1 MIIYGLFSVLT
12 LLIANIDI
20 AFSKNKLIVKYVLFL
35 LIILVIGL
43 RYELGIDWLF
53 YLNSFNGNSTNT
65 LTIEPGYQLLSSF
78 ISYLGFGFWS
88 FVCMISIFILFIL
101 YRFFKKY
108 SPFPLFCLSIYFILS
123 FGFNIEALRQIIAV
137 AIFYIA
143 LSYYL
148 NGKKKHYIALCL
160 LASSFHIS
168 AIIFI
173 TLPFIDNAIFKR
185 LMKISVLF
193 GVAMSVVGLYPIEI
207 ILETLTLFSYN
218 PYLEKIHHYTL
229 NAGTG
234 NIFTYNLLVKIII
247 ISYYFIKK
255 KHIYFEFA
263 NKKIPLN
270 FASSLEIIILT
281 MLIIDV
287 YFGKYGT
294 ITSRIDEYFIPI
306 FIILVS
312 YLIMINKSIVNKLVF
327 SILFSCYVLIA
338 FIRFTSNEYFQ
349 NQYIPYRNSLYSKI
363 IGENASMARE
373 QAVKLHWIERKK

>member
-1 MIIYGLFSVLT
+1 M
-12 LLIANIDI
+12 
-20 AFSKNKLIVKYVLFL
+20 
-35 LIILVIGL
+35 
-43 RYELGIDWLF
+43 
-53 YLNSFNGNSTNT
+53 
-65 LTIEPGYQLLSSF
+65 
-78 ISYLGFGFWS
+78 
-88 FVCMISIFILFIL
+88 
-101 YRFFKKY
+101 
-108 SPFPLFCLSIYFILS
+108 
-123 FGFNIEALRQIIAV
+123 
-137 AIFYIA
+137 
-143 LSYYL
+143 
-148 NGKKKHYIALCL
+148 
-160 LASSFHIS
+160 
-168 AIIFI
+168 
-173 TLPFIDNAIFKR
+173 DNAIFKR

-193 GVAMSVVGLYPIEI
+193 GVVMSVVGLYPIEI
-207 ILETLTLFSYN
+207 ILEALTLFSYN
-218 PYLEKIHHYTL
+218 PYLEKIHLYTL
-229 NAGTG
+229 NASTG

-263 NKKIPLN
+263 NKKSPLN
-270 FASSLEIIILT
+270 FASSLETIILT

-294 ITSRIDEYFIPI
+294 ITSRVDEYFAPI

-312 YLIMINKSIVNKLVF
+312 YLIMINKSIANKVAF